1 MSIGSRLT
9 ISAEDAKD
17 PEKLARVIN
26 AVLIDHDQRIGVLEA
41 MPGVYMPQTIEFL
54 TPKAVPA
61 FRVAPFPIRV
71 ALPDGITPDGVV
83 IGSLV
88 SLSRLSAT
96 PVVARDLQFEVRP
109 GGGGLFID
117 FIPGLVADK
126 RYLLRLVVFHG

>member
-1 MSIGSRLT
+1 MSIGARMRIAAS
-9 ISAEDAKD
+9 DAAD
-17 PEKLARVIN
+17 PEKLARALNDI
-26 AVLIDHDQRIGVLEA
+26 LIDLDQRLGELEA
-41 MPGVYMPQTIEFL
+41 MPGVYLPQPIEFL
-54 TPKAVPA
+54 TPKAAPA